1 MHWTNNINEN
11 KSKREKIIM
20 QRIWRNSILLIDKV
34 FINKERMLSLNMT
47 IKELNIC
54 VCVCAEAISWLQFPF
69 AVFLIEFCR
78 YACAQTICHLK
89 NMRQEPGDF
98 FLLHFFIVRKKFS
111 QQQRTKYYSLIITT
125 STFFSLL
132 DFGI

>member
-54 VCVCAEAISWLQFPF
+54 VCVCVQKRYHDYSSHLPF
-69 AVFLIEFCR
+69 F
-78 YACAQTICHLK
+78 
-89 NMRQEPGDF
+89 
-98 FLLHFFIVRKKFS
+98 
-111 QQQRTKYYSLIITT
+111 
-125 STFFSLL
+125 
-132 DFGI
+132 